1 MTAGF
6 VPAVNAPA
14 GNVRRRPLRRLP
26 LTAAAAILGL
36 LLSSC
41 SVIAPEKPVATSA
54 APEIV
59 GEVPAELADF
69 YTQEVTWSSCNGG
82 FQCAEVKVP
91 MDYAAPKKDSIKLSV
106 IRLPATGK
114 RLGAMLVNPGGPG
127 GSGVNMVKDG
137 GKSYFSAKLRGAY
150 DVVGFDPRGVQR
162 SAPVKCLDDAQMD
175 ASRQLD
181 FDLSTDAGF
190 AAGEAETKRQTA
202 LCQQNSGPDLGH
214 IDTVSSARD
223 MDVLRAVVGDPKLNY
238 MGFSYGTKLGA
249 TYAGLF
255 PDRVGR
261 FSLDGA
267 LDPSLDIDQVSMGQA
282 VGFENAL
289 RAWAADC
296 LSGADCPVSGSVD
309 NAMAQIRDLQGVYAA
324 NPQQTP
330 SGRVVTGAEF
340 MNAIA
345 FTMYSTD
352 LWEPL
357 AGALKQAFAGDASGM
372 LLLADFGAD
381 RDSDGKYNSNTAAA
395 FTAINCLDY
404 PMNSDLGHMRG
415 QAALLKKAAP
425 TFGELLGYSGLSC
438 KYWPVPAVGKPA
450 PISAPGAGPILVVGT
465 TGDPA
470 TPYAWSEALAK
481 QLESGVLVTWEGQ
494 GHTAYGR
501 SNECLTSVVDNYF
514 VDGKVPAA
522 GTRC

>member
-1 MTAGF
+1 M
-6 VPAVNAPA
+6 PAAH
-14 GNVRRRPLRRLP
+14 VRRRHRLI
-26 LTAAAAILGL
+26 LTVAASIGAL

-41 SVIAPEKPVATSA
+41 SVLAPEKNTETSA
-54 APEIV
+54 SAEIV
-59 GEVPAELADF
+59 GDVPAELKDF
-69 YTQEVTWSSCNGG
+69 YTQPVTWTTCNGG

-91 MDYAAPKKDSIKLSV
+91 LDYEKPGDDSIKLSA
-106 IRLPATGK
+106 IRLPASGK

-137 GKSYFSAKLRGAY
+137 AQTYFSDKLRGAY

-162 SAPVKCLDDAQMD
+162 SAGVKCLDDAQTD
-175 ASRQLD
+175 AARQQD

-190 AAGEAETKRQTA
+190 AAAEAETKKQSE
-202 LCQQNSGPDLGH
+202 LCQKNSGSELAH

-223 MDVLRAVVGDPKLNY
+223 LDILRAIVGDKQLNY

-255 PDRVGR
+255 PDRVGK

-267 LDPSLDIDQVSMGQA
+267 MDPSLDIDGVSMGQA

-296 LSGADCPVSGSVD
+296 LTGTDCPVSGTVD
-309 NAMAQIRDLQGVYAA
+309 DAMGQIQELNGVYAA
-324 NPQQTP
+324 TPQQTP
-330 SGRVVTGAEF
+330 EGRVVTGTEF
-340 MNAIA
+340 TGALA
-345 FTMYSTD
+345 FGMYSTD

-357 AGALKQAFAGDASGM
+357 KGALTQAFAGDASGM
-372 LLLADFGAD
+372 LMLADFSAD
-381 RDSDGKYNSNTAAA
+381 RDSSGVYNSNTSAA

-404 PMNSDLGHMRG
+404 PMNSDTGHMRE
-415 QAALLKKAAP
+415 QAELLKKAAP
-425 TFGELLGYSGLSC
+425 TFGDLLSYSGLTC
-438 KYWPVPAVGKPA
+438 KYWPYKASGNPA
-450 PISAPGAGPILVVGT
+450 PISAAGAGPILVIGT

-470 TPYAWSEALAK
+470 TPYPWAQDLAK
-481 QLESGVLVTWEGQ
+481 QLDSGVLVTWKGE

-501 SNECLTSVVDNYF
+501 SNECLTSTVDAYF
-514 VDGKVPAA
+514 VDGKVPAS
-522 GTRC
+522 GTSC